1 MAAWRRILKWKE
13 DLAARFCGAN
23 NEMFCQLTWWRAL
36 GITAQQRPASKMV
49 RRERATPCSSSDLD
63 HRDLQIQFFFL
74 LSLWT
79 WKQRD
84 LSRILSAYASA
95 SCSEIHSMVPN
106 IYQKTALE
114 GGKKKKKKAGSTQR
128 VTAIYWQTHAIA
140 QTTKHS
146 YYSPSLWKAGGKPV
160 WKHYESRKVPTVTA
174 VRWWK
179 RG

>member
-74 LSLWT
+74 AFSVDMKTKGPFQNPLCLCLRFLFWDSLYGT
-79 WKQRD
+79 QH
-84 LSRILSAYASA
+84 I
-95 SCSEIHSMVPN
+95 SENGP
-106 IYQKTALE
+106 
-114 GGKKKKKKAGSTQR
+114 GRRKKKKKKAGSTQR